1 MSLNPIVEPASD
13 HWSDLLDAYQRSA
26 EVYKSEWEML
36 DNDDPRL
43 EEVIQREQEFLNA
56 AADLRDEHRIGL
68 THLGLV
74 DESMN
79 TSARTLYASEKRF
92 GVSDIG
98 GCRRYV
104 QYLIDDEDF
113 TDPRGE
119 FLAAYVGT
127 AVGTKLEED
136 YIRLRNPHARAQID
150 VAVPV
155 EVVVDGEVFEVE
167 IPGHPDIVEPL
178 EHGNS
183 VIDYKTKDGLG
194 VVIREEG
201 QLKHRFQITLYA
213 KGLIRAGIIDDNAR
227 LALVYYDRSGSEE
240 APHTVE
246 WTYDEA
252 IYEQAVAWLSDV
264 IYAKV
269 HGEEAEKDMPR
280 HWCQSFCPMFTIC
293 RGTDTDVTGIIRDPD
308 QLAAIALYDEAHK
321 REKAAKA
328 DKAAAAAELKHVA
341 GHTPDG
347 GSWRWVHVNDTKIE
361 AHTRHGYDRVAWTPP
376 KAAK

>member
-1 MSLNPIVEPASD
+1 MSLNPIVEPKSD
-13 HWSDLLDAYQRSA
+13 HWTDLIDAYERSAVVYSEEADMLDPKDKRRAEVVARGHEFLDAAQA
-26 EVYKSEWEML
+26 
-36 DNDDPRL
+36 
-43 EEVIQREQEFLNA
+43 
-56 AADLRDEHRIGL
+56 LRDEHRIGL
-68 THLGLV
+68 KYLGLV
-74 DESMN
+74 DEAMT

-136 YIRLRNPHARAQID
+136 YIRLRNPHARSQMD
-150 VAVPV
+150 VVVPV
-155 EVVVDGEVFEVE
+155 EVVVDGEVFVVE
-167 IPGHPDIVEPL
+167 IPGHPDLVEPL

-183 VIDYKTKDGLG
+183 VHDEKTKDGLG
-194 VVIREEG
+194 VVIREDG
-201 QLKHRFQITLYA
+201 QRKHKYQITLYA
-213 KGLIRAGIIDDNAR
+213 KGLIRAGVIDENAR
-227 LALVYYDRSGSEE
+227 LALVYYDRSGHEE

-246 WTYDEA
+246 WDYDES
-252 IYEQAVAWLSDV
+252 IYEEAVQWLSDV

-280 HWCQSFCPMFTIC
+280 HWCESFCPMFTRC
-293 RGTDTDVTGIIRDPD
+293 RVTDTDVTGIIRDPD
-308 QLAAIALYDEAHK
+308 QLAAIALYDEAHQ
-321 REKAAKA
+321 RELAAKA
-328 DKAAAAAELKHVA
+328 DKKAAASELQGIA

-347 GSWRWVHVNDTKIE
+347 GQWRWVHVGDTKIE
-361 AHTRHGYDRVAWTPP
+361 AHTRRGYERVSWTRP
-376 KAAK
+376 KK